1 MANTTI
7 QLKFSTTTGN
17 TPSTL
22 SNGEIAINTFDGKLF
37 YRDPSNVIKSIQN
50 WPGPSGLNTEI
61 QFNDSGSL
69 GANSQFTYD
78 KANSRL
84 NVVTTRSNSIFD
96 STSTSVT
103 TTSNASTVLYSFPTA
118 TYATA
123 KFIVQA
129 TEGTKRQS
137 TEIFV
142 VHDGTTAY
150 ATEYAIIRTSTN
162 LFTLDVGIVSSNV
175 RLTTVS
181 TTANSTV
188 YKVIADLILA

>member
-7 QLKFSTTTGN
+7 QLKFSTVTGN

-22 SNGEIAINTFDGKLF
+22 ANGELAINTFDGKIF

-50 WPGPSGLNTEI
+50 FPGPSGLNREI
-61 QFNDSGSL
+61 QFNDNGSL

-78 KANSRL
+78 AANSRL

-96 STSTSVT
+96 TTATSVT
-103 TTSNASTVLYSFPTA
+103 TTSNASTVLYSFPAA

-162 LFTLDVGIVSSNV
+162 LFTLDVNIVSSNV

-181 TTANSTV
+181 ATSNSTT
-188 YKVIADLILA
+188 YRIIADLILV